1 VKYINYLLLIVG
13 GLSVFLIVK
22 SSNDVILSNE
32 YGAFFSQFILGND
45 IVFNLSCGMLVSIW
59 FYFLVVFLP
68 EYFKKIRI
76 KKNFISEYKEFRRQ
90 IIQHILHNSSEPYS
104 VGLIDELTD
113 VKEFKRYFY
122 TKVSDNKN
130 RWYVFSNNLDSKAL
144 TEILL
149 EFESLKESIILLLVN
164 IDIQNDEVVSFLHR
178 LKTMS
183 INLKCVREG
192 DYLGCNRF
200 LRFLWEMLSGYTVDG
215 YNDNDTFENIFKK
228 I

>member
-1 VKYINYLLLIVG
+1 
-13 GLSVFLIVK
+13 
-22 SSNDVILSNE
+22 
-32 YGAFFSQFILGND
+32 
-45 IVFNLSCGMLVSIW
+45 M
-59 FYFLVVFLP
+59 
-68 EYFKKIRI
+68 
-76 KKNFISEYKEFRRQ
+76 
-90 IIQHILHNSSEPYS
+90 HNSSEPYS